1 MVGSSLLIKKEEK
14 ITVIDNLS
22 LLENMHNLRLKDLV
36 LGIDFII
43 VPRFMFFPLSK
54 WYGCNK
60 VIERRVISYQR
71 DRNQAINILKS
82 KKSQSNRML

>member
-1 MVGSSLLIKKEEK
+1 MEGSSLLIKKEEK

-22 LLENMHNLRLKDLV
+22 LLENMHNLRLKDLL

-43 VPRFMFFPLSK
+43 IPRFMFFPLSK

-60 VIERRVISYQR
+60 VIERRVISYQK
-71 DRNQAINILKS
+71 DRNQANNILNS
-82 KKSQSNRML
+82 KKSQSNCIL